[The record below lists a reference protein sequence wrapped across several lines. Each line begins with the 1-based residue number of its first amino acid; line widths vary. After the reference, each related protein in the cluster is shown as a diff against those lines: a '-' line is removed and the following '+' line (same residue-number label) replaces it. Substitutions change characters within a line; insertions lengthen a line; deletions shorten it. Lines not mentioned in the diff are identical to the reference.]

1 MSILSNP
8 VISGIARPISKLC
21 YALTGWSVAGEVPR
35 GIPFVAIVA
44 PHTSNWDFP
53 VALAAAFQ
61 FRVDVRW
68 LGKHT
73 LFKPPF
79 GGFMTWLG
87 GYPVNRTAPQGLT
100 AQAVEMFE
108 GEPNL
113 ILAITPEGTRSRVKE
128 WKTGFYRI
136 AVAANVPI
144 LMAYFDYPNKV
155 VGLGPLFYPTGDMEK
170 DMKEIQAFY
179 QNFKGKYADQQW
191 SE

>member
-8 VISGIARPISKLC
+8 VITAIARPISKLC
-21 YALTGWSVAGEVPR
+21 YKITGWSVSGEVPQ

-53 VALAAAFQ
+53 VGLAAAFQ
-61 FRVDVRW
+61 LRVDVRW

-79 GGFMTWLG
+79 GGLMRWLG
-87 GYPVNRTAPQGLT
+87 GHPVNRTAPQGLT

-108 GEPNL
+108 REPEL
-113 ILAITPEGTRSRVKE
+113 ILAITPEGTRSKVKE

-155 VGLGPLFYPTGDMEK
+155 VGLGPLFHPTGDLEK
-170 DMKEIQAFY
+170 DMKDIQAFY
-179 QNFKGKYADQQW
+179 EKFKGKYADQQW
-191 SE
+191 T

>member
-1 MSILSNP
+1 M
-8 VISGIARPISKLC
+8 K
-21 YALTGWSVAGEVPR
+21 
-35 GIPFVAIVA
+35 
-44 PHTSNWDFP
+44 
-53 VALAAAFQ
+53 
-61 FRVDVRW
+61 
-68 LGKHT
+68 
-73 LFKPPF
+73 
-79 GGFMTWLG
+79 WLG

-113 ILAITPEGTRSRVKE
+113 ILAITPEGTRSKVKE

-155 VGLGPLFYPTGDMEK
+155 VGLGPLFHPTGDMEK

>member
-8 VISGIARPISKLC
+8 IICAIARPISKLC
-21 YALTGWSVAGEVPR
+21 YAFTGWSVAGEVPR

-53 VALAAAFQ
+53 VGLAAAFQ
-61 FRVDVRW
+61 LRVDVRW

-79 GGFMTWLG
+79 GGLMKWLG
-87 GYPVNRTAPQGLT
+87 GYPVNRSAPQGIT

-108 GEPNL
+108 KETDL
-113 ILAITPEGTRSRVKE
+113 ILAITPEGTRSKVTE

-136 AVAANVPI
+136 AVAANVPV

-179 QNFKGKYADQQW
+179 QNFKGKYANQQW
-191 SE
+191 S